1 MLLREFPAMNT
12 PEIREAL
19 ARFPLFRKLPD
30 ASAEAVAACTRF
42 KQAAAGELLF
52 LQDDPVDAFYAVLE
66 GRVRLYRAAG
76 DGRVQVMNHI
86 AQGRTFAEAAA
97 IGMARFPA
105 SAEALTECKLLRIAA
120 EPFKQLFQT
129 QPGFAIAMISS
140 LTVHLHQLVE
150 RVQELSLTSAGARLA
165 HAILRMPARREDRGL
180 FVPFA
185 QPRKDLA
192 AELAMTPESLSR
204 LLRKFQDDGWIESR
218 RDGVL
223 VLDEGALLALAEG

>member
-1 MLLREFPAMNT
+1 MKPS
-12 PEIREAL
+12 EICEAL
-19 ARFPLFRKLPD
+19 TRFPLFRKLD
-30 ASAEAVAACTRF
+30 AAALDAVASCTRIQ
-42 KQAAAGELLF
+42 KAGPGELLF
-52 LQDDPVDAFYAVLE
+52 LQEDPVDAFYAVLE
-66 GRVRLYRAAG
+66 GRVRLYRSSG

-86 AQGRTFAEAAA
+86 GAGRTFAEAAA

-105 SAEALTECKLLRIAA
+105 SAEALTQAQLLRIAA
-120 EPFKQLFQT
+120 EPFKRLFDS
-129 QPGFAIAMISS
+129 QPGFALAMLAS
-140 LTVHLHQLVE
+140 LTVHLHQLIE

-165 HAILRMPARREDRGL
+165 HAILRMPARREGGGL
-180 FVPFA
+180 FVPFT

-223 VLDEGALLALAEG
+223 VRDEAALLALAEG